1 MMKDQMTKSEF
12 REYQRTGKIPGTEQ
26 RPNKSKYC
34 HVREEIK
41 PLSVNEAWQGKRFKT
56 DSYKAYER
64 VLLSVLP
71 DVELPDPPYEIYF
84 KFGFSSPLSD
94 WDNPIKPLQ
103 DVIQKRY
110 GFNDK
115 LIKRAIV
122 DVVDVKRGGEFFEF
136 KITTKK

>member
-1 MMKDQMTKSEF
+1 MN
-12 REYQRTGKIPGTEQ
+12 IIC
-26 RPNKSKYC
+26 N
-34 HVREEIK
+34 IK
-41 PLSVNEAWQGKRFKT
+41 PLSINLCWQGKRFKT

>member
-1 MMKDQMTKSEF
+1 MKDKISISEF
-12 REYQRTGKIPGTEQ
+12 REFQRTGKLPIPDHKINAAHVIEQ
-26 RPNKSKYC
+26 
-34 HVREEIK
+34 IK

-103 DVIQKRY
+103 DVLQKRY